1 MVQGGVKTGSA
12 KASLLKQKE
21 KTTKKQGNK
30 SSGKVQKQGNKSSGK
45 VQKQKT
51 PKTALGRATLNT
63 KKALIKNVS
72 ASIEQEMMTKLK
84 MEGKPLVVLEKKAKQ
99 QKNTQQQK
107 QQKKRK

>member
-1 MVQGGVKTGSA
+1 VKTGSA

-30 SSGKVQKQGNKSSGK
+30 SSGR

-72 ASIEQEMMTKLK
+72 ASIEQEMMAKLK

-107 QQKKRK
+107 QQKKKK